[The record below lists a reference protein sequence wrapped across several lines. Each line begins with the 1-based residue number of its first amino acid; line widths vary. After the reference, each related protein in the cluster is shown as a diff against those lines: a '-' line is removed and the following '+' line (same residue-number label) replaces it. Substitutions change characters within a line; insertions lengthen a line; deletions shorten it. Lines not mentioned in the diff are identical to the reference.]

1 MKCLLFLVLL
11 ASANATEPAP
21 SPLILCGMSEVFL
34 IDATAAE
41 KGTFKKLW
49 SWRAKDRQD
58 LPEAQRGRFGT
69 TDDCKPVDG
78 GTKLLISSS
87 SSGCALVEYPSGN
100 VLWHGHVQSAHSLEL
115 LPRERVIVAGST
127 GGSGNRLVVFDL
139 AQSDKPIYETPLPS
153 GHGVVWDE
161 SRKCLWALGLKELR
175 RYELKDWESDKP
187 SLAMQASHTLPDE
200 DGHDLLAV
208 PNSADLIVST
218 HGHVYL
224 FDRDKL
230 AFRLHPDLG
239 DKALVKSVSILPAT
253 GRTVFI
259 QASEKAWWSGM
270 IGFHSPAGEIKP
282 TNEKLYKA
290 RWMPAMPPP

>member
-1 MKCLLFLVLL
+1 MKSLLLLALL
-11 ASANATEPAP
+11 ASAHANAAEAVPN
-21 SPLILCGMSEVFL
+21 SLLLCGMGEVFM
-34 IDATAAE
+34 IDAAATE

-78 GTKLLISSS
+78 GRKVLISSS
-87 SSGCALVEYPSGN
+87 SSGCALVEYPSGK

-115 LPRERVIVAGST
+115 LPRERVVVAGST
-127 GGSGNRLVVFDL
+127 GGSGNRLVVFDI
-139 AQSDKPIYETPLPS
+139 AQSDKPLYETPLPS

-175 RYELKDWESDKP
+175 RYELNDWESDKP
-187 SLAMQASHTLPDE
+187 SLVMQASHALPGE
-200 DGHDLLAV
+200 DGHDLVAV

-239 DKALVKSVSILPAT
+239 DKALVKSVSIHPTT

-259 QASEKAWWSGM
+259 QATDKAWWSGL
-270 IGFHSPAGEIKP
+270 IRFQSPAGEITP
-282 TNEKLYKA
+282 PNEKLYKA
-290 RWMPAMPPP
+290 RWMPSQP

>member
-1 MKCLLFLVLL
+1 MKHLLFLALL
-11 ASANATEPAP
+11 ASTYAKAAELAP
-21 SPLILCGMSEVFL
+21 SSLLLCGMSEVFM
-34 IDATAAE
+34 IDAAAAE
-41 KGTFKKLW
+41 KGTFEKLW

-78 GTKLLISSS
+78 GKKVLISSS
-87 SSGCALVEYPSGN
+87 SSGCALVEYPSGK

-115 LPRERVIVAGST
+115 LPRERVVVAGST

-139 AQSDKPIYETPLPS
+139 AQSDKPLHETPLPS

-187 SLAMQASHTLPDE
+187 SLVMQASHALPDE

-208 PNSADLIVST
+208 PNSSDLIVST
-218 HGHVYL
+218 HSHVYL

-230 AFRLHPDLG
+230 AFRLHPNLG
-239 DKALVKSVSILPAT
+239 DKALVKSVSIHPTT

-259 QASEKAWWSGM
+259 QATDKAWWSGL
-270 IGFHSPAGEIKP
+270 IRFQSPAGEITP
-282 TNEKLYKA
+282 PNEKLYKA
-290 RWMPAMPPP
+290 RWMPSRP

>member
-1 MKCLLFLVLL
+1 MKRLLFLALL
-11 ASANATEPAP
+11 ASANAAETAS
-21 SPLILCGMSEVFL
+21 SPLLLCGMSEVFL
-34 IDATAAE
+34 IDVTAAE

-78 GTKLLISSS
+78 GKKVLISSS

-115 LPRERVIVAGST
+115 LPSERVVVAGST
-127 GGSGNRLVVFDL
+127 GGSGNRLVVFDI
-139 AQSDKPIYETPLPS
+139 ARSDQPLHETPLPS

-175 RYELKDWESDKP
+175 RYELKDWESSKP
-187 SLAMQASHTLPDE
+187 SLVMQASHALPDE

-208 PNSADLIVST
+208 PGSPDLIVST
-218 HGHVYL
+218 HSHVYL

-230 AFRLHPDLG
+230 AFRPHPDLG
-239 DKALVKSVSILPAT
+239 DKALVKSVSIHPTT

-259 QASEKAWWSGM
+259 QASDKAWWSGL
-270 IGFHSPAGEIKP
+270 IRFQSPPGEITP
-282 TNEKLYKA
+282 PNEKLYKA
-290 RWMPAMPPP
+290 RWMPSNP

>member
-1 MKCLLFLVLL
+1 
-11 ASANATEPAP
+11 
-21 SPLILCGMSEVFL
+21 MSEVFL

-69 TDDCKPVDG
+69 TDDCKPVEG
-78 GTKLLISSS
+78 GRRCPSPPPAVAARWWSILPAMC
-87 SSGCALVEYPSGN
+87 SGMGMCRALTPWNCCRG
-100 VLWHGHVQSAHSLEL
+100 
-115 LPRERVIVAGST
+115 RVVVAGST
-127 GGSGNRLVVFDL
+127 EGSGNRLVVFDL
-139 AQSDKPIYETPLPS
+139 AQSDKPLYETPLPS

-161 SRKCLWALGLKELR
+161 SRHCLWALGLKELR

-239 DKALVKSVSILPAT
+239 DKALVKSVSIHPAT
-253 GRTVFI
+253 GRAVYI
-259 QASEKAWWSGM
+259 QASDKAWWSGA
-270 IGFHSPAGEIKP
+270 IGCNHLRERSSRRAKSSTKRAGC
-282 TNEKLYKA
+282 L
-290 RWMPAMPPP
+290 